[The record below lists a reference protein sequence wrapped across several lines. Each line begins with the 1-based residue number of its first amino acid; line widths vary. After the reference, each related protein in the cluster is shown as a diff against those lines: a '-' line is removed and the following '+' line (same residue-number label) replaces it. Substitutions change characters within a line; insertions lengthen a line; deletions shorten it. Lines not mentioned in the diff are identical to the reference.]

1 MNPSMLQMNGAVAS
15 NNASSSH
22 TAVETLNSQG
32 LVRQYSAFS
41 STYLVVVNPISPSL
55 VSRQENGDDTV
66 TFQVITTLLPSPLTS
81 VTPQRLASST
91 DWPVANLVRPPFL
104 QTAPPQLAAGNVE
117 LRPSLRPI
125 SGILPSVPSF
135 QPSSCTN
142 FVPDTRLPNQTSQ
155 IGQRTSAFQPRA
167 LRRLLPKVTTESV
180 KPTVSTENAYT
191 YKGFKASG
199 VHCNSNSSP
208 MCKTASFSHLGGPA
222 THCQTSS
229 STSVAAKASVKVP
242 ASVNA
247 VAGANIDVTSNM
259 MLPTKAKETFPSLVE
274 QVNKDIVCSVE
285 KDAMHMQPSAVQT
298 MVTEQSTIFQ
308 SSDSYSAP
316 KPNGSPVHCTVN
328 NSRHEFDAVEPHTS
342 TSTQDS
348 TGVFMDAE
356 NESLGNYHLSGKE
369 GRSLY
374 IDDSASLEQ
383 DSLEKEACL
392 LTASHNPT
400 QVAIE
405 EENLPALDCNYRS
418 KKGDWSLHLDSAI
431 DNSGHQFV
439 KTDLDVRKGCTTLN
453 SGEPVRNF
461 ETLVTCST
469 SEKNETDHFHG
480 AVNDSKCHFDE
491 SVLDACIMPNVSAG
505 MTVGNENSRA
515 HRSCSALEKN
525 SCSQVIDHAVTN
537 SSTQSHGARPD
548 THFNNSNDS
557 ASIAVD
563 NNVPV
568 EDKKV
573 CRLVWQDNDID
584 SEEVFSFADIVCE
597 QEKAEVQGEANSCSD
612 NLKLVDSNRQPE
624 SKGVKSSSVRRKQP
638 VRACKCLH
646 SSASNKTAVMER
658 KPQKAKKRE
667 TSQFTISV
675 PNCIGRPCIVVMS
688 QLNDKVIK
696 SGHVNLTTVPEESLF
711 MSSTS
716 LEVKLFPGKIISVA
730 SCATLQ
736 DIHDQPSK
744 GESAEQ
750 TQGDDLSKL
759 LEERRAYMS
768 QLHSVFHTTDHS
780 SM

>member
-1 MNPSMLQMNGAVAS
+1 MNPSMVQMNGAVAS

-32 LVRQYSAFS
+32 LVRQYSGFS

-55 VSRQENGDDTV
+55 VSRQEDGDDTV
-66 TFQVITTLLPSPLTS
+66 AFQVITTPLLSPLTP
-81 VTPQRLASST
+81 VTPQHLASST
-91 DWPVANLVRPPFL
+91 ACPVANLVRPPFL
-104 QTAPPQLAAGNVE
+104 QTAPPQLAAGNVQ

-125 SGILPSVPSF
+125 AGILPSVPSF

-142 FVPDTRLPNQTSQ
+142 FVPDTPLPNQISQ
-155 IGQRTSAFQPRA
+155 IGQRTSGFQPRA

-180 KPTVSTENAYT
+180 KPSVSTENAYS

-208 MCKTASFSHLGGPA
+208 MCKTSSFSHLGGPA
-222 THCQTSS
+222 TYCQTSS
-229 STSVAAKASVKVP
+229 STSTAARASVKVP
-242 ASVNA
+242 SSVNA
-247 VAGANIDVTSNM
+247 VAGANIEVTTNL
-259 MLPTKAKETFPSLVE
+259 MLPTTAKETFPSMVE

-285 KDAMHMQPSAVQT
+285 KHAMHMQPSAVQIK
-298 MVTEQSTIFQ
+298 VTEQSTISQ

-328 NSRHEFDAVEPHTS
+328 NSRHEFHAVEPHTS

-348 TGVFMDAE
+348 TGVFMDAN
-356 NESLGNYHLSGKE
+356 NESPGNYHLSGKE
-369 GRSLY
+369 GRPLC
-374 IDDSASLEQ
+374 IDDSVSLEQ

-400 QVAIE
+400 KVAIE
-405 EENLPALDCNYRS
+405 EEKLPALDCNYRS
-418 KKGDWSLHLDSAI
+418 KKGDWSLHVDSAT
-431 DNSGHQFV
+431 DHSGHLFV

-453 SGEPVRNF
+453 SAEPVRNLQ
-461 ETLVTCST
+461 TLVTCGT

-480 AVNDSKCHFDE
+480 AVDDSKCHFDE
-491 SVLDACIMPNVSAG
+491 SVLDACIMTNVSAET
-505 MTVGNENSRA
+505 TVGNENSQA
-515 HRSCSALEKN
+515 DRSWSALEKN
-525 SCSQVIDHAVTN
+525 SWSQVIDHAVTN
-537 SSTQSHGARPD
+537 SSNQSHGARPH
-548 THFNNSNDS
+548 THINSNDS

-568 EDKKV
+568 QDKKV
-573 CRLVWQDNDID
+573 CHLIWQDNDID
-584 SEEVFSFADIVCE
+584 SEEVFRFTDIGCE
-597 QEKAEVQGEANSCSD
+597 QEKAEVQGEVNSCND
-612 NLKLVDSNRQPE
+612 NLKLVDSNRKPE
-624 SKGVKSSSVRRKQP
+624 SKGAKSSCVRRKQP

-646 SSASNKTAVMER
+646 SSASNKTAVLEQ
-658 KPQKAKKRE
+658 KPQKAKKRDA
-667 TSQFTISV
+667 SNLTISA
-675 PNCIGRPCIVVMS
+675 PNCIGRPCIVVMGH
-688 QLNDKVIK
+688 LNDKVIK
-696 SGHVNLTTVPEESLF
+696 SGHVNLTTVPEETLF

-736 DIHDQPSK
+736 DTHDQPSK

-780 SM
+780 SI